1 MDALSPEEQAKFQAY
16 IDDLNRKYQMY
27 YPVAFWVEV
36 SPVDTSTCVGANWTS
51 RRQSFMVT
59 FPGRFRH

>member
-1 MDALSPEEQAKFQAY
+1 MDALSPEELAKFQAY

-36 SPVDTSTCVGANWTS
+36 SFIDLSTRAQANQTS
-51 RRQSFMVT
+51 RRQSSMVT
-59 FPGRFRH
+59 LPGRLRH